1 MSQRAFR
8 SSWSVV
14 AVVAGL
20 CAMVGMGMECP
31 NADTPGLDP
40 TPAPINTAPRVVI
53 TDVRTPAG
61 DNSVE
66 QGGLVEIDFSG
77 SDNEDRAM
85 VRVFASV
92 SPNPTPTDEIQVLS
106 NFPIGPGTATG
117 TAFWPTNTV
126 PEGSYTVF
134 AEINDG
140 TFDNST
146 GLGNRPVRVAAINPV
161 LVTPPGVAD
170 ENIPPELTLQ
180 LPASDAG
187 LTNNDV
193 LTVRYTVSDEN
204 SDQDELTATFFFDR
218 DQTPANDATQPPIQ
232 LAQNVIPAGTLPPGA
247 LAQFNQ
253 DITIDLNQIPIRVET
268 DEGDEQAD
276 GAGDPALERPLA
288 ACHRPTDR
296 DAPER

>member
-146 GLGNRPVRVAAINPV
+146 NPKSTGQIA
-161 LVTPPGVAD
+161 LCSIG
-170 ENIPPELTLQ
+170 
-180 LPASDAG
+180 ASGDPMTA
-187 LTNNDV
+187 DV
-193 LTVRYTVSDEN
+193 LTSTGRCGNGDGSGN
-204 SDQDELTATFFFDR
+204 CSQMGMARGPGGKGLTLALLALPVVLALLLAR
-218 DQTPANDATQPPIQ
+218 RRRRPARAI
-232 LAQNVIPAGTLPPGA
+232 A
-247 LAQFNQ
+247 
-253 DITIDLNQIPIRVET
+253 
-268 DEGDEQAD
+268 
-276 GAGDPALERPLA
+276 
-288 ACHRPTDR
+288 
-296 DAPER
+296 